1 MFPSQVKH
9 AEAEPPRFTLSPP
22 LKELLSDDA
31 AAEQPRFVE
40 RVTEIQQIFLLSL
53 WYGSGH
59 PRVPAIG
66 QRKHQVMHQRATG
79 VRLRS

>member
-1 MFPSQVKH
+1 VYISYSSHNHQSSVKH

-40 RVTEIQQIFLLSL
+40 RV
-53 WYGSGH
+53 
-59 PRVPAIG
+59 
-66 QRKHQVMHQRATG
+66 
-79 VRLRS
+79 

>member
-1 MFPSQVKH
+1 VKH

-40 RVTEIQQIFLLSL
+40 RVKIWHRIS
-53 WYGSGH
+53 S
-59 PRVPAIG
+59 
-66 QRKHQVMHQRATG
+66 
-79 VRLRS
+79 

>member
-40 RVTEIQQIFLLSL
+40 RVTMCVEG
-53 WYGSGH
+53 WPSGV
-59 PRVPAIG
+59 PR
-66 QRKHQVMHQRATG
+66 TG
-79 VRLRS
+79 VPRMRDDWFRMEEW